1 MAELP
6 AQSTSAGNSYA
17 LDIDQLEQNT
27 KQMHESLLAKPP
39 LDNSNKF
46 HASNAEFQFVTT
58 SNQSSLEGAIVGN
71 EKETSNLPSPY
82 GVRNRGIAGSLLE
95 NNGFQWLLEE
105 DVDENAIQKPLLEE
119 LDIDIKDIY
128 YKLRCVMFPLPQL
141 GFNRKIVRD
150 NPDFWGP
157 LVVILLYS
165 LVSLYGQFRVV
176 SWIITIWVFGSLIVF
191 TLARVLGGEV
201 TYSQCLGVIG
211 YSVLPLVI
219 MASIMPVVHSLPLVS
234 TVFKFIGVVW
244 AAYSAGSLLCVQEL
258 QQKRPLLLYPIFLLY
273 IYFFSLYTGA

>member
-6 AQSTSAGNSYA
+6 SHSTSAGTSFS
-17 LDIDQLEQNT
+17 LDIDQLEQNA

-39 LDNSNKF
+39 LENPSKF
-46 HASNAEFQFVTT
+46 QPSNAEFQFVTT
-58 SNQSSLEGAIVGN
+58 ANQSSLEGAIVGN
-71 EKETSNLPSPY
+71 EKDSGTLPPAY
-82 GVRNRGIAGSLLE
+82 GVRNRGMAGTLLE

-105 DVDENAIQKPLLEE
+105 DLEDNAIQKPLLEE
-119 LDIDIKDIY
+119 LDIDVKDIF

-219 MASIMPVVHSLPLVS
+219 MASIMPIVHSLPLVS